1 MAMRVE
7 AQLAT
12 GAALEED
19 PDSGDLVFL
28 VRVDLPERD
37 VRAFRAALAPVVAR
51 RVRRRRSG

>member
-1 MAMRVE
+1 MRVE